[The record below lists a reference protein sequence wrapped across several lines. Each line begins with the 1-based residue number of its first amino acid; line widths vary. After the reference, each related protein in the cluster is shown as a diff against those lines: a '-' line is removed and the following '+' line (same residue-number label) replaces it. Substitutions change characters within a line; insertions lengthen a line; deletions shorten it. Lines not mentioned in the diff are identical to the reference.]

1 MQTEKEIKRLTE
13 AHRISD
19 FLIRYDKINKIKFQ
33 IIMNIKYNKAL
44 WFVTILAIV
53 MLIPFLGLTE
63 FNTKG
68 EPREAV
74 VAYTMLE
81 HGNWILP
88 INNGGDIPYKP
99 PFFHWCIAF
108 FSLFAGHVSEFTS
121 RLPSAVSL
129 ILMTIGGFIFFA
141 KRKDTQT
148 SLIAAILTLTA
159 FEVHRAGINC
169 RVDMVNTA
177 FMVGAMYLL
186 YRWWEKGKH
195 QLPWLAILC
204 MSGATLTK
212 GPVGIILPC
221 FVMGV
226 FMLTQREN
234 FWGIVWR
241 MAATA
246 VLSLIIPFCWYYAA
260 YLQGG
265 NEFLELVKEEN
276 IDRFMG
282 KMAYESHENPAW
294 YNLLTLITGWLPY
307 TLLLLFSL
315 FILPWKKFSKSKFVE
330 NAKKATPLQV
340 FTWLA
345 FLLVLFF
352 YCIPK
357 SKRSVYLLP
366 CYPFMAYLIA
376 EYIVWM
382 MKEKMGAFK
391 VYAGVIASLA
401 ILLIVAR
408 IAVSCGLI
416 PDTIFH
422 GRHAAENA
430 AMLHALEKG
439 PQSIAEGIG
448 YLFFILCIYGIYAT
462 FQSLRRNHTGS
473 IVGHTLVTIISL
485 FLILDSTLQPTVLNT
500 KADKRWAPVIE
511 KKFDTSK
518 LYSYMS
524 IDMLHFFSLNFYL
537 GDKIQQFDKTLPQ
550 DGVVM
555 VPEDNLQDFM
565 EKFGKGYTFQKV
577 WEIPRA
583 VESRCPV
590 GFYRFVKTSANLAC
604 N

>member
-1 MQTEKEIKRLTE
+1 
-13 AHRISD
+13 
-19 FLIRYDKINKIKFQ
+19 
-33 IIMNIKYNKAL
+33 MNIKYNKAL
-44 WFVTILAIV
+44 WLITILAIV
-53 MLIPFLGLTE
+53 MLIPFLGLSD

-108 FSLFAGHVSEFTS
+108 FSLFIGHVNEFTS

-129 ILMTIGGFIFFA
+129 VLMTIGGFVFYA
-141 KRKDTQT
+141 KRKDTLI

-241 MAATA
+241 MALTA
-246 VLSLIIPFCWYYAA
+246 LLSLIIPFCWYYAA

-265 NEFLELVKEEN
+265 DEFLRLVKEEN

-294 YNLLTLITGWLPY
+294 YNLLTLVMGWAPY

-315 FILPWKKFSKSKFVE
+315 FILPWKKFSKTQFPE

-382 MKEKMGAFK
+382 MKEKVGVIK

-401 ILLIVAR
+401 VILV
-408 IAVSCGLI
+408 IATLVIRAGGI

-422 GRHAAENA
+422 GKHAADNI
-430 AMLHALEKG
+430 AMLHAIRE
-439 PQSIAEGIG
+439 STHGI
-448 YLFFILCIYGIYAT
+448 LFYVCYMFLIIGAYHIFKALKKKEASQMMKY
-462 FQSLRRNHTGS
+462 
-473 IVGHTLVTIISL
+473 TLVMIIAL
-485 FLILDSTLQPTVLNT
+485 FITLDSTLQPAVLNT
-500 KADKRWAPVIE
+500 KADKHLAPVIE
-511 KKFDTSK
+511 KKFDTGK

-524 IDMLHFFSLNFYL
+524 IEMMHFFSLNFYL
-537 GDKIQQFDKTLPQ
+537 GDKIQQFDKVLPQ
-550 DGVVM
+550 DGVLM
-555 VPEDNLQDFM
+555 IPEGDMPDFK
-565 EKFGKGYTFQKV
+565 EKFGKDYTLQKV
-577 WEIPRA
+577 WEVRKL
-583 VESRCPV
+583 VECHHPV
-590 GFYRFVKTSANLAC
+590 GFYRFVKTSANIAQ
-604 N
+604 NR

>member
-1 MQTEKEIKRLTE
+1 
-13 AHRISD
+13 
-19 FLIRYDKINKIKFQ
+19 
-33 IIMNIKYNKAL
+33 MNIKYNKAL
-44 WFVTILAIV
+44 WLITILAIV
-53 MLIPFLGLTE
+53 MLIPFLGLSD

-108 FSLFAGHVSEFTS
+108 FSLFIGHVNEFTS

-129 ILMTIGGFIFFA
+129 VLMTIGGFVFYA
-141 KRKDTQT
+141 KRKNTQI

-241 MAATA
+241 MALTA
-246 VLSLIIPFCWYYAA
+246 LLSLIFPFCWYYAA

-265 NEFLELVKEEN
+265 DEFLRLVKEEN

-315 FILPWKKFSKSKFVE
+315 FILPWKKFSKTRFLE

-382 MKEKMGAFK
+382 MKEKMGALK

-401 ILLIVAR
+401 VILV
-408 IAVSCGLI
+408 IATLVIRTGCI

-422 GRHAAENA
+422 GKHAADNI
-430 AMLHALEKG
+430 AMLHA
-439 PQSIAEGIG
+439 IG
-448 YLFFILCIYGIYAT
+448 DSHSFLFNVCQMFLLIGAYHIFKALKKKETSQILKY
-462 FQSLRRNHTGS
+462 
-473 IVGHTLVTIISL
+473 TLVMIIAI
-485 FLILDSTLQPTVLNT
+485 FITLDSTLQPAVLNT
-500 KADKRWAPVIE
+500 KADKHLAPVIE

-524 IDMLHFFSLNFYL
+524 VDMLHFFSLNFYL
-537 GDKIQQFDKTLPQ
+537 GDKIQQFDKVLPQ
-550 DGVVM
+550 DGVLM
-555 VPEDNLQDFM
+555 IPEEDMPDFK
-565 EKFGKGYTFQKV
+565 EKFGKDYTFQKV
-577 WEIPRA
+577 WEVKRL
-583 VESRCPV
+583 VECRHPV
-590 GFYRFVKTSANLAC
+590 GFYQFVKTSANIAQKK
-604 N
+604 

>member
-1 MQTEKEIKRLTE
+1 
-13 AHRISD
+13 
-19 FLIRYDKINKIKFQ
+19 
-33 IIMNIKYNKAL
+33 MNTQYNKAF
-44 WFVTILAIV
+44 WYISILAIL
-53 MLIPFLGLTE
+53 MLIPFLGLTD

-177 FMVGAMYLL
+177 FIVGAMYLL

-241 MAATA
+241 MALTA

-260 YLQGG
+260 YQQGG
-265 NEFLELVKEEN
+265 DAFLHLVKEEN
-276 IDRFMG
+276 IDRFLG
-282 KMAYESHENPAW
+282 KMSYGSHENPAW

-315 FILPWKKFSKSKFVE
+315 FILPWKQFAKSKLVA
-330 NAKKATPLQV
+330 NMKQATPLQV

-382 MKEKMGAFK
+382 MKEKVGALK
-391 VYAGVIASLA
+391 VYAWVMAVLTIILDVAYLA
-401 ILLIVAR
+401 VR
-408 IAVSCGLI
+408 WGAV
-416 PDTIFH
+416 PDSIFH
-422 GRHAAENA
+422 GKHAADNV
-430 AMLHALEKG
+430 AMLHALADY
-439 PQSIAEGIG
+439 PIASYIFVVMSL
-448 YLFFILCIYGIYAT
+448 YLAYRIIV
-462 FQSLRRNHTGS
+462 SLKKKDVREICGS
-473 IVGHTLVTIISL
+473 TLATIIGL
-485 FLILDSTLQPTVLNT
+485 FLLLDTSLQPAVLNT
-500 KADKRWAPVIE
+500 KADKPLAPMIE
-511 KKFDTSK
+511 QRFDTNK
-518 LYSYMS
+518 LYSY
-524 IDMLHFFSLNFYL
+524 IPIKDLHFFSLNFYL
-537 GDKIQQFDKTLPQ
+537 GDKIQQFEKVLPQ
-550 DGVVM
+550 DGVLM
-555 VPEDNLQDFM
+555 IPEDSFEEFK
-565 EKFGKGYTFQKV
+565 EKYGKGYVFQKD
-577 WEIPRA
+577 WEIKKA
-583 VESRCPV
+583 VEWHSPV
-590 GFYRFVKTSANLAC
+590 GFYRFVKSEPTLALR
-604 N
+604 

>member
-1 MQTEKEIKRLTE
+1 
-13 AHRISD
+13 
-19 FLIRYDKINKIKFQ
+19 
-33 IIMNIKYNKAL
+33 MNTQYNKAF
-44 WFVTILAIV
+44 WYISILAIL
-53 MLIPFLGLTE
+53 MLIPFLGLTD

-108 FSLFAGHVSEFTS
+108 FSLFIGHVNEFTS
-121 RLPSAVSL
+121 RLPSAISL
-129 ILMTIGGFIFFA
+129 VLMTIGGFTFFA
-141 KRKDTQT
+141 KRKDTKT
-148 SLIAAILTLTA
+148 ALIAAILTLTS
-159 FEVHRAGINC
+159 FEVHRAGVNC

-186 YRWWEKGKH
+186 YRWWEKGKK

-241 MAATA
+241 MALTA

-260 YLQGG
+260 YQQGG
-265 NEFLELVKEEN
+265 DAFLHLVKEEN
-276 IDRFMG
+276 IDRFLG
-282 KMAYESHENPAW
+282 KMSYGSHENPAW

-315 FILPWKKFSKSKFVE
+315 FILPWKQFAKSKLVA
-330 NAKKATPLQV
+330 NMKQATPLQV

-382 MKEKMGAFK
+382 MKEKVGALK
-391 VYAGVIASLA
+391 VYAWVIAVLTIILDVAYLA
-401 ILLIVAR
+401 VR
-408 IAVSCGLI
+408 WGAV
-416 PDTIFH
+416 PDSIFH
-422 GRHAAENA
+422 GKHAADNV
-430 AMLHALEKG
+430 AMLHALADY
-439 PQSIAEGIG
+439 PIANYIFVVISL
-448 YLFFILCIYGIYAT
+448 YLAYRIIV
-462 FQSLRRNHTGS
+462 SLKKKDVREICGS
-473 IVGHTLVTIISL
+473 TLATIIGL
-485 FLILDSTLQPTVLNT
+485 FLLLDTGLQPAVLNT
-500 KADKRWAPVIE
+500 KADKPLAPMIE
-511 KKFDTSK
+511 QRFDTNK
-518 LYSYMS
+518 LYSY
-524 IDMLHFFSLNFYL
+524 IPIKDLHFFSLNFYL
-537 GDKIQQFDKTLPQ
+537 GDKIQQFEKVLPQ
-550 DGVVM
+550 DGVLM
-555 VPEDNLQDFM
+555 IPEDCFEEFK
-565 EKFGKGYTFQKV
+565 EKYGKGYVFQKD
-577 WEIPRA
+577 WEIKKA
-583 VESRCPV
+583 VEWHSPV
-590 GFYRFVKTSANLAC
+590 GF
-604 N
+604 

>member
-1 MQTEKEIKRLTE
+1 
-13 AHRISD
+13 
-19 FLIRYDKINKIKFQ
+19 
-33 IIMNIKYNKAL
+33 MNIKYNKAL
-44 WFVTILAIV
+44 WLVIILAIV
-53 MLIPFLGLTE
+53 MMIPFLGLTD

-108 FSLFAGHVSEFTS
+108 FSLIAGHVNEYTS

-129 ILMTIGGFIFFA
+129 VLMTIGGFVFYA

-159 FEVHRAGINC
+159 FEVHRAGMNC

-241 MAATA
+241 MALTA
-246 VLSLIIPFCWYYAA
+246 LLSLIIPFCWYYAA
-260 YLQGG
+260 YLQVGD
-265 NEFLELVKEEN
+265 EFLRLVKEEN
-276 IDRFMG
+276 IDRFTG
-282 KMAYESHENPAW
+282 KMVYESHENPAW

-315 FILPWKKFSKSKFVE
+315 FILPWKKFSKTRFLE

-382 MKEKMGAFK
+382 MKEKMGALK

-401 ILLIVAR
+401 VILV
-408 IAVSCGLI
+408 IATLVIRTGCI

-422 GRHAAENA
+422 GKHAADNI
-430 AMLHALEKG
+430 AMLHA
-439 PQSIAEGIG
+439 IG
-448 YLFFILCIYGIYAT
+448 DSHSFLFNVCQMFLIIGAYHIFKALKKKETSQILKY
-462 FQSLRRNHTGS
+462 
-473 IVGHTLVTIISL
+473 TLVMIIAI
-485 FLILDSTLQPTVLNT
+485 FITLDSTLQPAVLNT
-500 KADKRWAPVIE
+500 KADKHLAPVIE

-524 IDMLHFFSLNFYL
+524 VDMLHFFSLNFYL
-537 GDKIQQFDKTLPQ
+537 GDKIQQFDKVLPQ
-550 DGVVM
+550 DGVLM
-555 VPEDNLQDFM
+555 IPEEDMPDFK
-565 EKFGKGYTFQKV
+565 EKFGKDYTFQKV
-577 WEIPRA
+577 WEVKRL
-583 VESRCPV
+583 VEWRHPV
-590 GFYRFVKTSANLAC
+590 GFYQFVKTSANIAQKK
-604 N
+604 

>member
-1 MQTEKEIKRLTE
+1 
-13 AHRISD
+13 
-19 FLIRYDKINKIKFQ
+19 
-33 IIMNIKYNKAL
+33 MNIKYNKAL
-44 WFVTILAIV
+44 WIVTILAIV
-53 MLIPFLGLTE
+53 MLIPFLGLTD

-148 SLIAAILTLTA
+148 SLITAILTLTA

-382 MKEKMGAFK
+382 MKEKIGAFK

-408 IAVSCGLI
+408 IAVSCGWV

-500 KADKRWAPVIE
+500 KADKHWAPVIE

>member
-1 MQTEKEIKRLTE
+1 
-13 AHRISD
+13 
-19 FLIRYDKINKIKFQ
+19 
-33 IIMNIKYNKAL
+33 MNIKYNKAL
-44 WFVTILAIV
+44 WLITILAIV
-53 MLIPFLGLTE
+53 MLIPFLGLTD

-108 FSLFAGHVSEFTS
+108 FSLFIGHVNEFTS

-129 ILMTIGGFIFFA
+129 VLMTIGGFVFYA
-141 KRKDTQT
+141 KRKDTQI

-241 MAATA
+241 MALTA
-246 VLSLIIPFCWYYAA
+246 LLSLIIPFCWYYAA

-265 NEFLELVKEEN
+265 DEFLRLVKEEN

-315 FILPWKKFSKSKFVE
+315 FILPWKKFSKTRFLE

-382 MKEKMGAFK
+382 MKEKMGAIK

-401 ILLIVAR
+401 VILV
-408 IAVSCGLI
+408 IATLVIRAGGI

-422 GRHAAENA
+422 GKHAADNI
-430 AMLHALEKG
+430 AMLHAIGE
-439 PQSIAEGIG
+439 STHGI
-448 YLFFILCIYGIYAT
+448 LFYVCNMFLIIGAYHIFKALKKKETSQMMKY
-462 FQSLRRNHTGS
+462 
-473 IVGHTLVTIISL
+473 TLVMIIAI
-485 FLILDSTLQPTVLNT
+485 FITLDSTLQPAVLNT
-500 KADKRWAPVIE
+500 KADKHLAPVIE

-524 IDMLHFFSLNFYL
+524 VDMLHFFSLNFYL
-537 GDKIQQFDKTLPQ
+537 GDKIQQFDKVLPQ
-550 DGVVM
+550 DGVLM
-555 VPEDNLQDFM
+555 IPEEDMPDFK
-565 EKFGKGYTFQKV
+565 EKFGKDYTFQKV
-577 WEIPRA
+577 WEVRRL
-583 VESRCPV
+583 VEWHHPV
-590 GFYRFVKTSANLAC
+590 GFYQFVKTSANIAQKK
-604 N
+604 

>member
-1 MQTEKEIKRLTE
+1 
-13 AHRISD
+13 
-19 FLIRYDKINKIKFQ
+19 
-33 IIMNIKYNKAL
+33 MNTQYNKAF
-44 WFVTILAIV
+44 WYISILAIL
-53 MLIPFLGLTE
+53 MLIPFLGLTD

-108 FSLFAGHVSEFTS
+108 FSLFIGHVNEFTS
-121 RLPSAVSL
+121 RLPSAISL
-129 ILMTIGGFIFFA
+129 VLMTIGGFTFFA
-141 KRKDTQT
+141 KRKDTKT
-148 SLIAAILTLTA
+148 ALIAAILTLTS
-159 FEVHRAGINC
+159 FEVHRAGVNC

-186 YRWWEKGKH
+186 YRWWEKGKK

-241 MAATA
+241 MALTA

-260 YLQGG
+260 YQQGG
-265 NEFLELVKEEN
+265 DAFLHLVKEEN
-276 IDRFMG
+276 IDRFLG
-282 KMAYESHENPAW
+282 KMSYGSHENPTW

-315 FILPWKKFSKSKFVE
+315 FILPWKKFGKSQLME
-330 NAKKATPLQV
+330 NIKKATPLQV

-382 MKEKMGAFK
+382 MKEKVGALK
-391 VYAGVIASLA
+391 VYAWVMAVLTIILNVAYLA
-401 ILLIVAR
+401 VR
-408 IAVSCGLI
+408 WGAV
-416 PDTIFH
+416 PDSIFH
-422 GRHAAENA
+422 GKHAADNV
-430 AMLHALEKG
+430 AMLHALADY
-439 PQSIAEGIG
+439 PIASYIFVVMSLYLAYRIIVSLKKNDIKEICGSTLATVIG
-448 YLFFILCIYGIYAT
+448 
-462 FQSLRRNHTGS
+462 
-473 IVGHTLVTIISL
+473 L
-485 FLILDSTLQPTVLNT
+485 FLLLDTSLQPAVLNT
-500 KADKRWAPVIE
+500 KADKALAPIIE
-511 KKFDTSK
+511 QRFDMNK
-518 LYSYMS
+518 LYSY
-524 IDMLHFFSLNFYL
+524 IPIKDLHFFSLNFYL
-537 GDKIQQFDKTLPQ
+537 GDRIQQFEEVLPQ
-550 DGVVM
+550 DGVLM
-555 VPEDNLQDFM
+555 IPEDSFEEFK
-565 EKFGKGYTFQKV
+565 EKYGKEYVFQKD
-577 WEIPRA
+577 WEIKKT
-583 VESRCPV
+583 VEWHGPV
-590 GFYRFVKTSANLAC
+590 GFYRFVKSEPTLALR
-604 N
+604 

>member
-1 MQTEKEIKRLTE
+1 
-13 AHRISD
+13 
-19 FLIRYDKINKIKFQ
+19 
-33 IIMNIKYNKAL
+33 MNIKYNKAL
-44 WFVTILAIV
+44 WLITILAIV
-53 MLIPFLGLTE
+53 MLIPFLGLTD

-108 FSLFAGHVSEFTS
+108 FSLFIGHVNEFTS
-121 RLPSAVSL
+121 RLPSAISL
-129 ILMTIGGFIFFA
+129 VLMTIGGFVFYA
-141 KRKDTQT
+141 KRKETQI

-241 MAATA
+241 MALTA
-246 VLSLIIPFCWYYAA
+246 LLSLIIPFCWYYAA

-265 NEFLELVKEEN
+265 DEFLRLVKEEN

-315 FILPWKKFSKSKFVE
+315 FILPWKKFSKTRFLE

-382 MKEKMGAFK
+382 MKEKMGALK

-401 ILLIVAR
+401 VILV
-408 IAVSCGLI
+408 IATLVIRTGCI

-422 GRHAAENA
+422 GKHAADNI
-430 AMLHALEKG
+430 AMLHA
-439 PQSIAEGIG
+439 IG
-448 YLFFILCIYGIYAT
+448 DSHSFLFNVCQMFLIIGAYHIFKALKKKETSQILKY
-462 FQSLRRNHTGS
+462 
-473 IVGHTLVTIISL
+473 TLVMIIAI
-485 FLILDSTLQPTVLNT
+485 FITLDSTLQPAVLNT
-500 KADKRWAPVIE
+500 KADKHLAPVIE

-524 IDMLHFFSLNFYL
+524 VDMLHFFSLNFYL
-537 GDKIQQFDKTLPQ
+537 GDKIQQFDKVLPQ
-550 DGVVM
+550 DGVLM
-555 VPEDNLQDFM
+555 IPEEDMPDFK
-565 EKFGKGYTFQKV
+565 EKFGKDYTFQKV
-577 WEIPRA
+577 WEVKRL
-583 VESRCPV
+583 VEWRHPV
-590 GFYRFVKTSANLAC
+590 GFYQFVKTSANIAQKK
-604 N
+604 

>member
-1 MQTEKEIKRLTE
+1 
-13 AHRISD
+13 
-19 FLIRYDKINKIKFQ
+19 
-33 IIMNIKYNKAL
+33 MNIKYNKAL
-44 WFVTILAIV
+44 WLIIILAIV
-53 MLIPFLGLTE
+53 MMIPFLGLSD

-108 FSLFAGHVSEFTS
+108 FSLFIGHVNEFTS

-129 ILMTIGGFIFFA
+129 VLMTIGGFVFYA

-148 SLIAAILTLTA
+148 SLTAAILTLTA
-159 FEVHRAGINC
+159 FEVHRAGMNC
-169 RVDMVNTA
+169 RVDMVNSA
-177 FMVGAMYLL
+177 LMVGAMYLL

-241 MAATA
+241 MALTA
-246 VLSLIIPFCWYYAA
+246 LLSLIIPFCWYYAA

-265 NEFLELVKEEN
+265 DEFLRLVKEEN

-294 YNLLTLITGWLPY
+294 YNLLTLVMGWLPY

-315 FILPWKKFSKSKFVE
+315 FILPWKKFQKTRFLE

-382 MKEKMGAFK
+382 MKEKMGAIK

-401 ILLIVAR
+401 VILV
-408 IAVSCGLI
+408 IATLVIRAGCIS
-416 PDTIFH
+416 DTIFH
-422 GRHAAENA
+422 GKHAADNI
-430 AMLHALEKG
+430 AMLHAIGE
-439 PQSIAEGIG
+439 STHGI
-448 YLFFILCIYGIYAT
+448 LFYVCNMFLIIGAYHT
-462 FQSLRRNHTGS
+462 FKALKKKETGH
-473 IVGHTLVTIISL
+473 IVKYTLVMIIAI
-485 FLILDSTLQPTVLNT
+485 FITLDSTLQPAVLNT
-500 KADKRWAPVIE
+500 KADKHLAPVIE
-511 KKFDTSK
+511 KKFDTGK
-518 LYSYMS
+518 RYSYMS
-524 IDMLHFFSLNFYL
+524 VDMMHFFSLNFYL
-537 GDKIQQFDKTLPQ
+537 GDKIQQFDKVLPQ
-550 DGVVM
+550 DGVLM
-555 VPEDNLQDFM
+555 IPESDVPDFK
-565 EKFGKGYTFQKV
+565 EKFGKDYTFQKV
-577 WEIPRA
+577 WEVRRL
-583 VESRCPV
+583 VECRHPV
-590 GFYRFVKTSANLAC
+590 GFYRFVKTSANIAQ

>member
-1 MQTEKEIKRLTE
+1 
-13 AHRISD
+13 
-19 FLIRYDKINKIKFQ
+19 
-33 IIMNIKYNKAL
+33 MNIKYNKAL
-44 WFVTILAIV
+44 WLIIILAIV
-53 MLIPFLGLTE
+53 MMIPFLGLTD

-108 FSLFAGHVSEFTS
+108 FSLFIGHVNEYTS

-129 ILMTIGGFIFFA
+129 VLMTIGGFVFYA
-141 KRKDTQT
+141 KRKNAPT

-159 FEVHRAGINC
+159 FEVHRAGMNC

-241 MAATA
+241 MALTA
-246 VLSLIIPFCWYYAA
+246 LLSLVIPFCWYYAA

-265 NEFLELVKEEN
+265 DEFLRLVKEEN

-307 TLLLLFSL
+307 TLLLFSL
-315 FILPWKKFSKSKFVE
+315 FILPWKKFSKSRFLE

-352 YCIPK
+352 YCIFYTLSSIK
-357 SKRSVYLLP
+357 YRGRRFTSV
-366 CYPFMAYLIA
+366 
-376 EYIVWM
+376 
-382 MKEKMGAFK
+382 
-391 VYAGVIASLA
+391 
-401 ILLIVAR
+401 
-408 IAVSCGLI
+408 
-416 PDTIFH
+416 
-422 GRHAAENA
+422 
-430 AMLHALEKG
+430 
-439 PQSIAEGIG
+439 
-448 YLFFILCIYGIYAT
+448 
-462 FQSLRRNHTGS
+462 
-473 IVGHTLVTIISL
+473 
-485 FLILDSTLQPTVLNT
+485 
-500 KADKRWAPVIE
+500 
-511 KKFDTSK
+511 
-518 LYSYMS
+518 
-524 IDMLHFFSLNFYL
+524 
-537 GDKIQQFDKTLPQ
+537 
-550 DGVVM
+550 
-555 VPEDNLQDFM
+555 
-565 EKFGKGYTFQKV
+565 
-577 WEIPRA
+577 
-583 VESRCPV
+583 
-590 GFYRFVKTSANLAC
+590 
-604 N
+604 

>member
-1 MQTEKEIKRLTE
+1 
-13 AHRISD
+13 
-19 FLIRYDKINKIKFQ
+19 
-33 IIMNIKYNKAL
+33 MNIKYNKAL
-44 WFVTILAIV
+44 WLITILAIV
-53 MLIPFLGLTE
+53 MLIPFLGLSD

-108 FSLFAGHVSEFTS
+108 FSLFIGYVNEFTS

-129 ILMTIGGFIFFA
+129 VLMTIGGFVFYA
-141 KRKDTQT
+141 KRKDTQI

-241 MAATA
+241 MALTA
-246 VLSLIIPFCWYYAA
+246 LLSLIIPFCWYYAA

-265 NEFLELVKEEN
+265 DEFLRLVKEEN

-294 YNLLTLITGWLPY
+294 YNLLTLVMGWAPY

-315 FILPWKKFSKSKFVE
+315 FILPWKKFSKTRFLE

-382 MKEKMGAFK
+382 MKEKMGAIK

-401 ILLIVAR
+401 IILV
-408 IAVSCGLI
+408 IATLVIRAGGI

-422 GRHAAENA
+422 GKHAADNI
-430 AMLHALEKG
+430 AMLHAIGK
-439 PQSIAEGIG
+439 STHGI
-448 YLFFILCIYGIYAT
+448 LFYVCNVFLIIGAYHIFKALKKKETSQMMRY
-462 FQSLRRNHTGS
+462 
-473 IVGHTLVTIISL
+473 TLVMIIAI
-485 FLILDSTLQPTVLNT
+485 FITLDSTLQPAVLNT
-500 KADKRWAPVIE
+500 KADKHLAPVIE

-524 IDMLHFFSLNFYL
+524 VDMLHFFSLNFYL
-537 GDKIQQFDKTLPQ
+537 GDKIQQFDKVLPQ
-550 DGVVM
+550 DGVLM
-555 VPEDNLQDFM
+555 IPEGDMPDFK
-565 EKFGKGYTFQKV
+565 EKFGRDYTLQKV
-577 WEIPRA
+577 WEVKRL
-583 VESRCPV
+583 VECRHPV
-590 GFYRFVKTSANLAC
+590 GFYRFVKTSANIAQ
-604 N
+604 NK

>member
-1 MQTEKEIKRLTE
+1 
-13 AHRISD
+13 
-19 FLIRYDKINKIKFQ
+19 
-33 IIMNIKYNKAL
+33 MNIKYNKAL
-44 WFVTILAIV
+44 WLITILAIV
-53 MLIPFLGLTE
+53 MLIPFLGLTD

-108 FSLFAGHVSEFTS
+108 FSLFIGHVNEFTS

-129 ILMTIGGFIFFA
+129 VLMTIGGFVFYA
-141 KRKDTQT
+141 KRKDTQI

-241 MAATA
+241 MALTA
-246 VLSLIIPFCWYYAA
+246 LLSLIIPFCWYYAA

-265 NEFLELVKEEN
+265 DEFLRLVKEEN

-315 FILPWKKFSKSKFVE
+315 FILPWKKFSKTRFLE
-330 NAKKATPLQV
+330 NVKKATPLQV

-382 MKEKMGAFK
+382 MKEKMGSIK

-401 ILLIVAR
+401 VILV
-408 IAVSCGLI
+408 IATLVIRAGGI

-422 GRHAAENA
+422 GKHAADNIA
-430 AMLHALEKG
+430 ILHAIG
-439 PQSIAEGIG
+439 DSTHGI
-448 YLFFILCIYGIYAT
+448 LFYVCNVFLIIGAYQIFKALKKKETSQMMRY
-462 FQSLRRNHTGS
+462 
-473 IVGHTLVTIISL
+473 TLVMIIAI
-485 FLILDSTLQPTVLNT
+485 FITLDSTLQPAVLNT
-500 KADKRWAPVIE
+500 KADKHLAPVIE
-511 KKFDTSK
+511 KKFDTGK

-524 IDMLHFFSLNFYL
+524 IEMMHFFSLNFYL
-537 GDKIQQFDKTLPQ
+537 GDKIQQFDKVLPQ
-550 DGVVM
+550 DGVLM
-555 VPEDNLQDFM
+555 IPEEDMPNFK
-565 EKFGKGYTFQKV
+565 EKFGKDYTFQKV
-577 WEIPRA
+577 WEVKRL
-583 VESRCPV
+583 VECRHPV
-590 GFYRFVKTSANLAC
+590 GFYRFVKTSANIAL
-604 N
+604 NK

>member
-1 MQTEKEIKRLTE
+1 
-13 AHRISD
+13 
-19 FLIRYDKINKIKFQ
+19 
-33 IIMNIKYNKAL
+33 MNIKYNKAL
-44 WFVTILAIV
+44 WLIIILAIV
-53 MLIPFLGLTE
+53 MMIPFLGLTD

-108 FSLFAGHVSEFTS
+108 FSLFIGHVNEYTS

-129 ILMTIGGFIFFA
+129 VLMTIGGFVFYA

-159 FEVHRAGINC
+159 FEVHRAGMNC

-241 MAATA
+241 MALTA
-246 VLSLIIPFCWYYAA
+246 LLSLVIPFCWYYAA
-260 YLQGG
+260 YLQAGD
-265 NEFLELVKEEN
+265 EFLRLVKEEN
-276 IDRFMG
+276 IDRFTG
-282 KMAYESHENPAW
+282 KMVYESHENPAW

-315 FILPWKKFSKSKFVE
+315 FILPWKKFSKARFLE

-382 MKEKMGAFK
+382 MKEKVGAIK

-401 ILLIVAR
+401 VILV
-408 IAVSCGLI
+408 IATLVIRAGCI

-422 GRHAAENA
+422 GKHAADNI
-430 AMLHALEKG
+430 AMLHDIRESTHGILFYVCYMFLIIGAYHIFKALKKKEASQMMK
-439 PQSIAEGIG
+439 
-448 YLFFILCIYGIYAT
+448 Y
-462 FQSLRRNHTGS
+462 
-473 IVGHTLVTIISL
+473 TLVMIIAI
-485 FLILDSTLQPTVLNT
+485 FITLDSTLQPAVLNT
-500 KADKRWAPVIE
+500 KADKHLAPIIE
-511 KKFDTSK
+511 KKFDTGK

-524 IDMLHFFSLNFYL
+524 IEMMHFFSLNFYL
-537 GDKIQQFDKTLPQ
+537 GDKIQQFDKVLPQ
-550 DGVVM
+550 DGVLM
-555 VPEDNLQDFM
+555 IPESDVPDFK
-565 EKFGKGYTFQKV
+565 EKFGRDYTFQKV
-577 WEIPRA
+577 WEVKKT
-583 VESRCPV
+583 VEWHSKV
-590 GFYRFVKTSANLAC
+590 GFYKFVKTSANIAQ
-604 N
+604 NR

>member
-1 MQTEKEIKRLTE
+1 
-13 AHRISD
+13 
-19 FLIRYDKINKIKFQ
+19 
-33 IIMNIKYNKAL
+33 MNIKYNKAL
-44 WFVTILAIV
+44 WLITILAIV
-53 MLIPFLGLTE
+53 MLIPFLGLSD

-108 FSLFAGHVSEFTS
+108 FSLFIGHVNEFTS

-129 ILMTIGGFIFFA
+129 VLMTIGGFVFYA
-141 KRKDTQT
+141 KRKETQI

-241 MAATA
+241 MALTA
-246 VLSLIIPFCWYYAA
+246 LLSLIIPFCWYYAA

-265 NEFLELVKEEN
+265 DEFLRLVKEEN

-315 FILPWKKFSKSKFVE
+315 FILPWKKFSKVRFLE

-382 MKEKMGAFK
+382 MKEKMGALK

-401 ILLIVAR
+401 VILV
-408 IAVSCGLI
+408 IATLVIRTGCI

-422 GRHAAENA
+422 GKHAADNI
-430 AMLHALEKG
+430 AMLHA
-439 PQSIAEGIG
+439 IG
-448 YLFFILCIYGIYAT
+448 DSHSFLFNVCQMFLLIGAYHIFKALKKKETSQILKY
-462 FQSLRRNHTGS
+462 
-473 IVGHTLVTIISL
+473 TLVMIIAI
-485 FLILDSTLQPTVLNT
+485 FITLDSTLQPAVLNT
-500 KADKRWAPVIE
+500 KADKHLAPVIE

-524 IDMLHFFSLNFYL
+524 VDMLHFFSLNFYL
-537 GDKIQQFDKTLPQ
+537 GDKIQQFDKVLPQ
-550 DGVVM
+550 DGVLM
-555 VPEDNLQDFM
+555 IPEEDMPAFK
-565 EKFGKGYTFQKV
+565 EKFGKDYTFQKV
-577 WEIPRA
+577 WEVKRL
-583 VESRCPV
+583 VECRHPV
-590 GFYRFVKTSANLAC
+590 GFYQFVKTSANIAL
-604 N
+604 NK